1 MLLTVCLVA
10 KTTFWKK
17 KPAICTQNTKTK
29 SLFQFFII
37 HTLSALFTPTNAK
50 VASSTMGE

>member
-37 HTLSALFTPTNAK
+37 HTLSALFTPTKAK